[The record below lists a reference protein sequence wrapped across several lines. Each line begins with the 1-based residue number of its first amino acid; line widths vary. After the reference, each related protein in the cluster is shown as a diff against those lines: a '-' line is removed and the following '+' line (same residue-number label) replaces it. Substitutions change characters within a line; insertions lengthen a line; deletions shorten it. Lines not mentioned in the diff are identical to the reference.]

1 MILVA
6 ALLMLLSIAWVGIA
20 PHRAFLPLLKQMS
33 YGQSTWAQ
41 FGEAFYRDPYNQ
53 SLNSFFHH
61 ILVPWP
67 GMRPWV
73 PLGPGWANLLTGV
86 AFLLCV
92 AAVVWRTWP
101 FGNARS
107 VARASRPWFP
117 KSSRCADPAILF
129 ALFILLSLLTPSIYW
144 DHYAV
149 IALWP
154 LFACYARLPRHIR
167 PWSTALM
174 VSLALLL
181 GGVLELTPLRGA
193 VLGVATA
200 VMATGLLRQG
210 CRPALM
216 DPACDGLK
224 TALHTKWQDPAAL
237 MDPACDGLKTALHTK
252 WQDPAALTDATCDGL
267 KTALHTKWQDPAAL
281 TDATCDGLKTALHTK
296 WQDQPVLMGAAWSLA
311 GACLLARFP
320 YGYPFFHQGLGLI
333 PMSLVLWGT
342 LILFGLCL
350 MMVSIPV
357 VSKNEDIKQKPPQS
371 FMSL

>member
-224 TALHTKWQDPAAL
+224 TALHTKWQD
-237 MDPACDGLKTALHTK
+237 
-252 WQDPAALTDATCDGL
+252 
-267 KTALHTKWQDPAAL
+267 
-281 TDATCDGLKTALHTK
+281 
-296 WQDQPVLMGAAWSLA
+296 QPVLMGAAWSLA